1 MSANKYVN
9 PLNMLISP
17 ASTVIGVGAG
27 TQANIND
34 FSYSTGMGGGVFSAL
49 TTGNYNCG
57 FGYNCLEN
65 AVDVG
70 YTCGFGYQT
79 LTSLATT
86 GQSGNDAHAAFGAIS
101 LVSLTGGQGN
111 SAFGQGAGQNLI
123 NGSYNFF
130 GGYNCGNSYNGSES
144 GNILLGALGT
154 SGESNTTRIGW
165 VNSASSTQTACYLDG
180 VYGVSPSSPSMVIID
195 SSGQLGSQDIPSGDI
210 SIAGDSGI
218 MTGSSFTIYA
228 NQAGNA
234 CGQTVLFSN
243 SGTTSTFS
251 VTDGSYN
258 TMVGSGSGAS
268 GYTASYCTAF
278 GANTLTMITDDS
290 YHAAFGVGA
299 LQNANDSQ
307 YNSAFGVNAL
317 NAVTSGGGNTGVGYG
332 AGVTLQT
339 GNYCTLV
346 GYMAG
351 SAYTSTESNN
361 VVLGSV
367 GVVGESNV
375 LRLGD
380 AGSGSGQVNAAYIAG
395 IYGNSPSSAQMVT
408 INSSGQLGSQSIPS
422 TGIVT
427 LDGTSGSATGSTI
440 TFSGG
445 TTGLTL
451 TGSGSTL
458 TLGGSLANANLAH
471 SSITVTAGTG
481 LSGGGTVSLGGSVTL
496 NATGGSSPVVAIAR
510 ASSNTPTNSSTTL
523 DINAAAPTTSN
534 TTSLISITYT
544 PTSSSNYLNFDFC
557 TFYSINGAEGIWFFL
572 FQGSTLIGVFPFDIG
587 SSTIA
592 AFKFSM
598 QAGTTSSTTYSVY
611 YAGIQHQA
619 YILTNTGTVL
629 YNSSGIPVTQF
640 MITETTS

>member
-1 MSANKYVN
+1 
-9 PLNMLISP
+9 MLLTPSN
-17 ASTVIGVGAG
+17 TVLGIGAG
-27 TQANIND
+27 TQSNINAS
-34 FSYSTGMGGGVFSAL
+34 SYSTGMGGGVFSAL

-79 LTSLATT
+79 LTSVATT

-144 GNILLGALGT
+144 GNILLGSLGT

-180 VYGVSPSSPSMVIID
+180 VYGVSPSSPSMVIIA
-195 SSGQLGSQDIPSGDI
+195 SNGQLGSQAIPSGDI

-258 TMVGSGSGAS
+258 TMVGSGSGAA

-278 GANTLTMITDDS
+278 GANTLSMITDDS

-299 LQNANDSQ
+299 LQNSQDSQ
-307 YNSAFGVNAL
+307 YNSAFGVNSL

-332 AGVTLQT
+332 AGLNLQT
-339 GNYCTLV
+339 GNYCTLI
-346 GYMAG
+346 GYNAG
-351 SAYTSTESNN
+351 SAYTSTESSN

-375 LRLGD
+375 LRIGD
-380 AGSGSGQVNAAYIAG
+380 PGSGSGQVNAAYIAG
-395 IYGNSPSSAQMVT
+395 IYGNSPSSAQMVI

-422 TGIVT
+422 GGLYPYTNVTVTSQSMSINTGYVANNASLVTFTPPSVCDVGDVIAVAGAGSGGWKVDLTANSQTIVSGGAV
-427 LDGTSGSATGSTI
+427 GTSYMSSQNSYDTVLLMCIVANT
-440 TFSGG
+440 TFSV
-445 TTGLTL
+445 LQ
-451 TGSGSTL
+451 
-458 TLGGSLANANLAH
+458 
-471 SSITVTAGTG
+471 I
-481 LSGGGTVSLGGSVTL
+481 
-496 NATGGSSPVVAIAR
+496 
-510 ASSNTPTNSSTTL
+510 
-523 DINAAAPTTSN
+523 
-534 TTSLISITYT
+534 
-544 PTSSSNYLNFDFC
+544 
-557 TFYSINGAEGIWFFL
+557 
-572 FQGSTLIGVFPFDIG
+572 QGSP
-587 SSTIA
+587 
-592 AFKFSM
+592 
-598 QAGTTSSTTYSVY
+598 
-611 YAGIQHQA
+611 
-619 YILTNTGTVL
+619 ILT
-629 YNSSGIPVTQF
+629 
-640 MITETTS
+640 